1 MQGIYKITNKINNK
15 CYIGK
20 SKNIEARWKEHKWR
34 MNSLDEINLNKPLYR
49 AFKKYGLNNFSFEV
63 IEELDN
69 YEADANEREKY
80 WIKFYNSYGS
90 ENGYNATYGGDG
102 GLTVDDPRS
111 IYGKLTTDE
120 VIYLR
125 KRYIECKYPSTLI
138 YEKEFQDK
146 ITKRG
151 FQAIWLGENANNIMP
166 EIFTEENKKRQMD
179 LSRAYEGVLRRKIS
193 LEEKRKIKDR
203 VKKGEAVKTIWRNE
217 YQNIYSYGGFRDM
230 VKAESLDERIDFNA
244 PLSPL

>member
-15 CYIGK
+15 SYIGK
-20 SKNIEARWKEHKWR
+20 SKDIEARWKEHKWR
-34 MNSLDEINLNKPLYR
+34 MNSLDEVHLNKPLYR
-49 AFKKYGLNNFSFEV
+49 AFKKYGLENFSFEV
-63 IEELDN
+63 IEELEN
-69 YEADANEREKY
+69 YETDSNEREKY

-90 ENGYNATYGGDG
+90 ENGYNATCGGDG
-102 GLTVDDPRS
+102 GLTVESPRDV
-111 IYGKLTTDE
+111 YGKLTTDE

-138 YEKEFQDK
+138 YEKEFQNK
-146 ITKRG
+146 ISKRG
-151 FQAIWLGENANNIMP
+151 FQAIWLGENATNIMP

-179 LSRAYEGVLRRKIS
+179 LSRAYEGVLRRRIS

-230 VKAESLDERIDFNA
+230 VKAESLDERIDFDA